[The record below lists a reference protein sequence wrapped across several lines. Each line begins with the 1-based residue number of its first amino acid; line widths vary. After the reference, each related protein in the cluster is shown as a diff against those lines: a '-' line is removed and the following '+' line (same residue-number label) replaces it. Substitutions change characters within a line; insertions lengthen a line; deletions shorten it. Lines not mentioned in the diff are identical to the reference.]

1 MALYKFCIII
11 IIIIIVIIITFISV
25 VLLLVHRFICSVL
38 LLTYASSSTKNCHL
52 LTMSVA
58 LLADVSTDWSS
69 CVRSHTNT
77 HFGHQN
83 RYGECSGHQPHWLL
97 QRSHVCRAWPSSP
110 TATRNA
116 HSVGADDLSA
126 QKIRPRHRSILFD
139 TLYWLPSVKRWS
151 TNYTRSSASAFM
163 AWSHRTLWICDNQFP
178 MSLAVAVYVPQP
190 AVIWLSREPK
200 SRLMDLAVFQ
210 CRPSGPTSW
219 NSLPQSFRDATLK
232 LRKFQRRLKTS
243 LFRLAYVRDLTAHSR
258 LSRLLEQRNINVRT
272 EMNRTECG
280 SWYVYL
286 HWCLHI
292 SLMN

>member
-110 TATRNA
+110 TTTRNA

-126 QKIRPRHRSILFD
+126 QKIRPHHRSILFD

-178 MSLAVAVYVPQP
+178 MSLAVFTFLRPQWSGCP
-190 AVIWLSREPK
+190 ANQKVDLWTSQFSSVGRRGQQAGTHYLNRSVTQRWNSENSNADWKRRCSVWPTCVIWLR
-200 SRLMDLAVFQ
+200 
-210 CRPSGPTSW
+210 T
-219 NSLPQSFRDATLK
+219 RD
-232 LRKFQRRLKTS
+232 
-243 LFRLAYVRDLTAHSR
+243 
-258 LSRLLEQRNINVRT
+258 
-272 EMNRTECG
+272 
-280 SWYVYL
+280 
-286 HWCLHI
+286 CLGC
-292 SLMN
+292 